1 MSYSEVSDFLETAE
15 GEKMVT
21 DACKKKFESIMNKI
35 GGDKVIVQV
44 GQTTVTQYLILQWV
58 VVQQV

>member
-1 MSYSEVSDFLETAE
+1 
-15 GEKMVT
+15 MVT